1 MCIPKKSVADKP
13 LDTFFLNPKHSRMK
27 NTYILPILYAFSAI
41 FAAYVLG
48 AQIASWRVT
57 DKTVQVRGA
66 AELPV
71 QADLATWTLGVTGAD
86 DDVVAAQG
94 KVTADIARIKAYL
107 VKAGV
112 PEADLENQNITVS
125 DARANQY
132 NQAVGPRFSVQGGVL
147 VRTTKLEA
155 IQKARQ
161 NLDKLVGQGVVLT
174 SSWGP
179 NFAFTRLNAFK
190 PQLLSAATAEALK
203 AAQQFATDS
212 GAQVGGIRR
221 ARQGNVEVLGR
232 DEFAGESEQIHKR
245 LRLVTTV
252 EYDVR

>member
-1 MCIPKKSVADKP
+1 MAA
-13 LDTFFLNPKHSRMK
+13 LTPKHTPMK
-27 NTYILPILYAFSAI
+27 SPYLLPALYALSAI

-71 QADLATWTLGVTGAD
+71 EADLATWTLGVTGAN
-86 DDVVAAQG
+86 DDVIAAQAQ
-94 KVTADIARIKAYL
+94 VTADVARIKAYL
-107 VKAGV
+107 TKAGI
-112 PEADLENQNITVS
+112 PAADLENQNISVS

-132 NQAVGPRFSVQGGVL
+132 SQAVGPRFSVQGGVL
-147 VRTTKLEA
+147 VRTTNLEA

-179 NFAFTRLNAFK
+179 NFAFTRLNEFK

-212 GAQVGGIRR
+212 GAKVGGIRR

-232 DEFAGESEQIHKR
+232 DDFAGEGEQVAKR

-252 EYDVR
+252 DYDLR